1 MYPFIYKYVAF
12 SCYLE
17 DEITDVNVIVSLK
30 ANISINNYL
39 LFYIT
44 KVILKAISITVSYQL
59 QTCKKTNSTV

>member
-1 MYPFIYKYVAF
+1 MYPFIKCVAF

-44 KVILKAISITVSYQL
+44 KVILKTISITVSYQL